1 MGLYHRKR
9 TQSPEEGGIILAY
22 KYRGKRRDAKRP
34 KKKTY
39 VPKKKRLNLRK
50 IEEFKF
56 EMSDVLEDLDPTL
69 VGTIKGSI
77 IAKADRID
85 INAATDFIL
94 EKEEEGLLT
103 SDQVKRLGRILNHY
117 SFYR

>member
-1 MGLYHRKR
+1 MDHYHRKR
-9 TQSPEEGGIILAY
+9 ARSPKEGGIILAY

-34 KKKTY
+34 KKQTY

-85 INAATDFIL
+85 INAAMDFIL
-94 EKEEEGLLT
+94 EKEKEELLT
-103 SDQVKRLGRILNHY
+103 GDQVKRLGRILNHY